1 MSEEETKNIIIKD
14 FFKRTVILN
23 ELDEA
28 LKFKPDTLIG
38 IDQISSEKLIENNV
52 KNIEELAHLS
62 LESLPDIKEIPNNVL
77 IKWVKIAQVLEK
89 AIKEKTKTHKK
100 ILMIGLDNGGKT
112 SILAVLQ
119 DKFSIIKSLLPTR
132 GVKREKLD
140 FFGYPILSWD
150 LGGQVQYR
158 EKLYFNRPELF
169 FTEADLVLYVIDTQ
183 DSDRFA
189 EAANYFREV
198 LKVLKELNEFP
209 PILVVLSKSDQDIRT
224 SLEWQNNISAIK
236 NKFNNIVREQENTSI
251 KYSDTTIYQK
261 ETVLQ
266 MFSEALKT
274 VSDTSEI
281 IENILED
288 FTTTIEG
295 KASSLISMD
304 GLIFGSYTSSDI
316 DEALLNNTAL
326 IMQTLSNFH
335 NSIGLIREPSM
346 TLDFPLNGF
355 AIRGEK
361 LFEYSEL
368 KIPVYLWLLSD
379 NVDLIYDKI
388 DYFKLQ
394 LLPLINLF
402 L

>member
-1 MSEEETKNIIIKD
+1 MSDEEIKNVVIKD
-14 FFKRTVILN
+14 FFKSSVILN

-62 LESLPDIKEIPNNVL
+62 LENLPNIKEIPSNVL
-77 IKWVKIAQVLEK
+77 TKWVKIAQVLEK

-189 EAANYFREV
+189 EAANYFRQV
-198 LKVLKELNEFP
+198 LKVLKDLNEFP

-224 SLEWQNNISAIK
+224 SLEWQNNVSAIK
-236 NKFNNIVREQENTSI
+236 NKFNNIVSEHENTTI
-251 KYSDTTIYQK
+251 NYSDTTIYQK

-266 MFSEALKT
+266 MFSEALKL
-274 VSDTSEI
+274 VSETSEI

-316 DEALLNNTAL
+316 DEALINNTAL
-326 IMQTLSNFH
+326 IH
-335 NSIGLIREPSM
+335 
-346 TLDFPLNGF
+346 
-355 AIRGEK
+355 
-361 LFEYSEL
+361 
-368 KIPVYLWLLSD
+368 
-379 NVDLIYDKI
+379 
-388 DYFKLQ
+388 
-394 LLPLINLF
+394 
-402 L
+402 

>member
-28 LKFKPDTLIG
+28 LKFKPDALIG

-100 ILMIGLDNGGKT
+100 ILLIGLDNGGKT

-236 NKFNNIVREQENTSI
+236 NKFNHIVREHEKTSI

-266 MFSEALKT
+266 MFSEALKI

-304 GLIFGSYTSSDI
+304 GLIFGSYTISDI

-335 NSIGLIREPSM
+335 NSIGLTREPSM

-379 NVDLIYDKI
+379 NVDLIYEKI

>member
-1 MSEEETKNIIIKD
+1 MSEEETKSVVIKD
-14 FFKRTVILN
+14 FFKRSVIIS

-28 LKFKPDTLIG
+28 LKFKPDSLIG
-38 IDQISSEKLIENNV
+38 IDQISSDKLVENNV
-52 KNIEELAHLS
+52 KNIEDLAKLS
-62 LESLPDIKEIPNNVL
+62 IETLPTIEEIPPKIL
-77 IKWVKIAQVLEK
+77 QKWVKIAQVLEK
-89 AIKEKTKTHKK
+89 AIREKIKTHKK

-112 SILAVLQ
+112 SILAILQ

-183 DSDRFA
+183 DNDRFA
-189 EAANYFREV
+189 EAANYFRQV
-198 LKVLKELNEFP
+198 LKALIELNEFP
-209 PILVVLSKSDQDIRT
+209 PIHVVLSKSDKDIRT
-224 SLEWQNNISAIK
+224 SLEWQNNVSAIK
-236 NKFNNIVREQENTSI
+236 NKFNNIVGEYENLVIS
-251 KYSDTTIYQK
+251 YSDTTIYQK
-261 ETVLQ
+261 ETIMQ
-266 MFSEALKT
+266 MFSEALKL
-274 VSDTSEI
+274 VSETSEI

-288 FTTTIEG
+288 FTQTIEG

-304 GLIFGSYTSSDI
+304 GLIFGSFTSSDI

-335 NSIGLIREPSM
+335 SSIGLTREPSI

-368 KIPVYLWLLSD
+368 KIPVYLWILSD
-379 NVDLIYDKI
+379 NFDLLREKI
-388 DYFKLQ
+388 DYFKQQ

>member
-335 NSIGLIREPSM
+335 NSIGLTREPSM

-368 KIPVYLWLLSD
+368 KIPVYLWLLSN
-379 NVDLIYDKI
+379 NVDLIYEKI

>member
-1 MSEEETKNIIIKD
+1 MSEEETKSVVIKD
-14 FFKRTVILN
+14 FFKRSVIIN

-28 LKFKPDTLIG
+28 LKLKPDSLIG
-38 IDQISSEKLIENNV
+38 IDQISSDKLVENNV
-52 KNIEELAHLS
+52 KNIEDLAKLS
-62 LESLPDIKEIPNNVL
+62 IETLPTIEEIPPKIL
-77 IKWVKIAQVLEK
+77 QKWVKIAQVLEK
-89 AIKEKTKTHKK
+89 AIREKIKTHKK

-112 SILAVLQ
+112 SILAILQ

-183 DSDRFA
+183 DNDRFA
-189 EAANYFREV
+189 EAANYFRQV
-198 LKVLKELNEFP
+198 LKALIELNEFP
-209 PILVVLSKSDQDIRT
+209 PIHVVLSKSDKDIRT
-224 SLEWQNNISAIK
+224 SLEWQNNVSAIK
-236 NKFNNIVREQENTSI
+236 NKFNNIVGEYENLVIS
-251 KYSDTTIYQK
+251 YSDTTIYQK
-261 ETVLQ
+261 ETIMQ
-266 MFSEALKT
+266 MFSEALKL
-274 VSDTSEI
+274 VSETSEI

-288 FTTTIEG
+288 FTQTIEG

-304 GLIFGSYTSSDI
+304 GLIFGSFTSSDI

-335 NSIGLIREPSM
+335 SSIGLTREPSI

-368 KIPVYLWLLSD
+368 KIPVYLWILSD
-379 NVDLIYDKI
+379 NFDLLREKI
-388 DYFKLQ
+388 DYFKQQ

>member
-1 MSEEETKNIIIKD
+1 MSEEEAKSVVIKD
-14 FFKRTVILN
+14 FFKRSVIIS

-28 LKFKPDTLIG
+28 LKFKPDSLIG
-38 IDQISSEKLIENNV
+38 IDQISSDKLVENNI
-52 KNIEELAHLS
+52 KNIEDLAK
-62 LESLPDIKEIPNNVL
+62 LPIETLPTIEEIPPKIL
-77 IKWVKIAQVLEK
+77 QKWVKIAQVLEK
-89 AIKEKTKTHKK
+89 AIREKIKTHKK

-112 SILAVLQ
+112 SILAILQ

-183 DSDRFA
+183 DNDRFA
-189 EAANYFREV
+189 EAANYFRQV
-198 LKVLKELNEFP
+198 LKALIELNEFP
-209 PILVVLSKSDQDIRT
+209 PIHVVLSKSDKDIRT
-224 SLEWQNNISAIK
+224 SLEWQNNVSAIK
-236 NKFNNIVREQENTSI
+236 NKFNNIVGEYENLVIS
-251 KYSDTTIYQK
+251 YSDTTIYQK
-261 ETVLQ
+261 ETIMQ
-266 MFSEALKT
+266 MFSEALKL
-274 VSDTSEI
+274 VSETSEI

-288 FTTTIEG
+288 FTQTIEG

-304 GLIFGSYTSSDI
+304 GLIFGSFTSSDI

-335 NSIGLIREPSM
+335 SSIGLTREPSI

-355 AIRGEK
+355 TIRGEK

-368 KIPVYLWLLSD
+368 KIPVYLWILSD
-379 NVDLIYDKI
+379 NFDLLMEKI
-388 DYFKLQ
+388 DYFKQQ